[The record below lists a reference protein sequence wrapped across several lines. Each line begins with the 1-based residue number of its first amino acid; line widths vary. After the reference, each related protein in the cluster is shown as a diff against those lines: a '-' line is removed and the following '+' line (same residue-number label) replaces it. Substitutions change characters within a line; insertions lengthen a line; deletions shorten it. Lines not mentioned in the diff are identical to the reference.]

1 MDDSPYVGLR
11 PFTEKERKYFF
22 GRERDQRVVEANLY
36 AARLSVLYGTTGVG
50 KSSILL
56 AGLVPRVRES
66 GHAVVV
72 VFREWQ
78 GAGFLAAL
86 KRELVQAV
94 SREAEGPVVLD
105 ESLPLDGLIEQATKA
120 LGRPVFIVLDQFEE
134 YFVNHPPTENGG
146 SPFEAEL
153 ARSVNRRDI
162 EAAFLMS
169 LREDSLAS
177 LDRFRKRIPRLLG
190 NTLRLSH
197 LSKEDAEQAIRGP
210 LRVWNAERD
219 EKAEVEDEL
228 VSELLRDV
236 SVGSAK
242 WVLIGGDDDKQRS
255 AAANVDD
262 GIETP
267 FLQLVLER
275 LWADSAGNGSRV
287 LQLDTYL
294 ALDRA
299 PGIVRRH
306 FEEVLSAMSAEQR
319 ELCARFFDRLVT
331 PSGGKIAYPIADLEQ
346 VAGELARHVP
356 ETIKALRDGR
366 ILQEVQL
373 PDYRGVEIFHDVLG
387 PAVLEWQRRLDEQRR
402 RAEARRLRRR
412 RIVRAA
418 LIAGTAV
425 ALALAFLG
433 YLVYDDWRE
442 RRPWGAVSD
451 LRTGAVYGLS
461 GKQATVGR
469 ASDGYDNTV
478 DFTNVP
484 NPVSRLHLLVLPDGR
499 ASDLRSLYGTT
510 VNGVFLKYGDRP
522 RVLER
527 GDIVVL
533 AGIVPLRYEPVGYS
547 RLQFWTP
554 DLQGESVPG
563 WAVLVDGRARAVLS
577 VPRPGQYVDVRDGKL
592 VVADE
597 QGPDSVAQVGED
609 ERGAYV
615 QDLVGG
621 PQLRVTFKEDDYA
634 YPAQTLKDGDGHYL
648 GNDQLSFG
656 SVVFSTLG
664 VRFQIVVRQL

>member
-72 VFREWQ
+72 IFREWQ

-86 KRELVQAV
+86 KGELVQAV
-94 SREAEGPVVLD
+94 AKEVEKPVALD
-105 ESLPLDGLIEQATKA
+105 ESLPLDALIEAATRA

-134 YFVNHPPTENGG
+134 YFANHPATENGG

-153 ARSVNRRDI
+153 ARAVNRRDV
-162 EAAFLMS
+162 EASFLMS

-197 LSKEDAEQAIRGP
+197 LSREDAEQAIRGP
-210 LRVWNAERD
+210 LRVWNEERG
-219 EKAEVEDEL
+219 EKAEVEDAL
-228 VSELLRDV
+228 VAELLRDV

-242 WVLIGGDDDKQRS
+242 WVLIGGDDELQRS
-255 AAANVDD
+255 TAANVDD

-287 LQLDTYL
+287 LRLDTYL
-294 ALDRA
+294 ELDRA

-331 PSGGKIAYPIADLEQ
+331 PSGGKIAYPIADLEK
-346 VAGELARHVP
+346 VAGELAPYVP

-402 RAEARRLRRR
+402 RAEARRARKRRLVR
-412 RIVRAA
+412 GAIVV
-418 LIAGTAV
+418 GTAV
-425 ALALAFLG
+425 AVALAFLG
-433 YLVYDDWRE
+433 YLVYAGWRDQ
-442 RRPWGAVSD
+442 RPWAAMTD
-451 LRTGAVYGLS
+451 LRTGDVYGLN
-461 GKQATVGR
+461 GKQATLGR
-469 ASDGYDNTV
+469 ASVGYDNTV

-510 VNGVFLKYGDRP
+510 VNGRFLKYGDPP
-522 RVLER
+522 RRLEP
-527 GDIVVL
+527 GDVVVL
-533 AGIVPLRYEPVGYS
+533 AGIVPLRYKPVEYS

-554 DLQGESVPG
+554 TLSGKSVPG
-563 WAVLVDGRARAVLS
+563 WAVLVDGGARAVHS
-577 VPRPGQYVDVRDGKL
+577 IQRPGKFVDVRDGKV

-597 QGPDSVAQVGED
+597 QGSDSVAEVGQD
-609 ERGAYV
+609 NGGAYV

-621 PQLRVTFKEDDYA
+621 PRLTVTFKKDDYT
-634 YPAQTLKDGDGHYL
+634 YTPLVLRDGEGRYI
-648 GNDQLSFG
+648 GNGQLSFG
-656 SVVFSTLG
+656 SLVFSTLG
-664 VRFQIVVRQL
+664 VRFQVVVRQL